1 MRIATWNINSIR
13 IRLNNIAKFDALY
26 HPDVIC
32 FQETKVTDQDFPKK
46 ALSDLGY
53 NYIITKG
60 MKSYNGVAIVSRL
73 PLSNVNYRDWV
84 GRSDCRHIT
93 ADLPEN
99 ITLHNFYVPAG
110 GDIPDPQK
118 NEKFAH
124 KLDFLEEMKVW
135 MSENHRKNQKIILVG
150 DLNIAPLENDVWSH
164 QQLKNIVS
172 HTTIEIEKL
181 NSVQQSLNW
190 LDTARYFI
198 PSEKKLYSW
207 WSYRAKDWQ
216 ISNRGRRLDHIWVTP
231 PLKPYLQNVTIDS
244 AARGWEKPSDHVAVI
259 LDMNLN

>member
-13 IRLNNIAKFDALY
+13 LRLGNIAKFDAKY

-46 ALSDLGY
+46 ELTDLGFRD
-53 NYIITKG
+53 IIIKG

-73 PLSNVNYRDWV
+73 PLSNVRYRDWV
-84 GRSDCRHIT
+84 GRSDCRYIG
-93 ADLPEN
+93 ADLPQG
-99 ITLHNFYVPAG
+99 IMLHNFYVPAG
-110 GDIPDPQK
+110 GDIPDPSK

-135 MSENHRKNQKIILVG
+135 MSENYSPNQKMILVG

-164 QQLKNIVS
+164 QQLKNVVS
-172 HTTIEIEKL
+172 HTAQEIEKL
-181 NSVQQSLNW
+181 VSVQQSLNW
-190 LDTARYFI
+190 LDTARYFV
-198 PSEKKLYSW
+198 PDYKKLYSW
-207 WSYRAKDWQ
+207 WSYRSKNWQ

-231 PLKPYLQNVTIDS
+231 PLQSSLENVITDS
-244 AARGWEKPSDHVAVI
+244 ESRGWE
-259 LDMNLN
+259 NLPTMLP